1 MSSPALLS
9 LDDYEKECQRLLP
22 RAIWTYLAGGAG
34 RETTISANLDAFRRW
49 RLCGTPLE
57 SQVTEPEIGVS
68 ILGREMSVPI
78 ILAPTSPQRLFH
90 PDAELASIA
99 GAHSAGCTCIVSTDS
114 HYSLREI
121 GRYSDFWFQLYC
133 YGDRSTTATCLR
145 IAEDAG
151 ATAIVVTVDNNHE
164 ARRISMQRCGFACP
178 DDVEFGI
185 LREIGYS
192 DGSVPNNARLP
203 RRTVNWGE
211 LDFIRSVTSLPLL
224 VKGILRASDA
234 RRLIDCGATALIVS
248 NHGGRQLDDSL
259 ASLDAMISVVSEID
273 GAIPILMDG
282 GVRSGLDVIKA
293 IALGAD
299 AVCIGRPYVW
309 GMTISGASGVHN
321 VIELMKEEL
330 LDGMRQLGLGSLSA
344 LSRDLVI
351 PASR

>member
-22 RAIWTYLAGGAG
+22 RAIWTYLSGGAG

-49 RLCGTPLE
+49 KLCGTPLE
-57 SQVTEPEIGVS
+57 SQATEPEIGVS
-68 ILGREMSVPI
+68 ILGQEMDAPI

-90 PDAELASIA
+90 PDAELASVA
-99 GAHSAGCTCIVSTDS
+99 GARSAGCTCIVSTDS
-114 HYSLREI
+114 HYPLREI
-121 GRYSDFWFQLYC
+121 GRNGNFWFQLYC
-133 YGDRSTTATCLR
+133 YGDRSTTATCLKV
-145 IAEDAG
+145 AEGAG
-151 ATAIVVTVDNNHE
+151 ATAIVVTVDNNFE
-164 ARRISMQRCGFACP
+164 ARRISIQRCGFVCP

-203 RRTVNWGE
+203 RRTVNWSE
-211 LDFIRSVTSLPLL
+211 LDFIRSVTSLPLV
-224 VKGILRASDA
+224 VKGMMCASDA
-234 RRLIDCGATALIVS
+234 RRLIDCGTSALIVS

-259 ASLDAMISVVSEID
+259 ASLDAMISIVSEIN

-309 GMTISGASGVHN
+309 GMAISGAAGVCS
-321 VIELMKEEL
+321 IAELMKEEL
-330 LDGMRQLGLGSLSA
+330 LDGMRQLGLSSLSA
-344 LSRDLVI
+344 LNKNLVI
-351 PASR
+351 SAPW